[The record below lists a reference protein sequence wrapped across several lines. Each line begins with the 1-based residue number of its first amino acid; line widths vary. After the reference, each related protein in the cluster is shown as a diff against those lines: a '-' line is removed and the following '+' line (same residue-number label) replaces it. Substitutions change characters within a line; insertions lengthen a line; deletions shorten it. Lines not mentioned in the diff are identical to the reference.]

1 MSSVYEVAFGHET
14 LSIETGKLAE
24 QANGSVVVRYGDV
37 MMLVTVCAAQSARE
51 GVDFLPLTVDLEERL
66 YAAGRIPGSFFRREG
81 RPGPDAIIASRLIDR
96 PLRPLFPKGLR
107 NEVQI
112 LVTMLSVDHIN
123 PPETLSLIGASAAL
137 TISDIPFNGIVG
149 ACRIGY
155 VNGEYVVNPTY
166 EQLDQSSL
174 NLMVAGTTD
183 AVMMIESESSD
194 DIDEEMILEG
204 VQLAQKYIQEVV
216 QIQESMKAQIGM
228 EKFEFQSA
236 LDVDEALVEQV
247 AGLADN
253 KLEEIIDAGQA
264 KGERNSELSRLE
276 KSIKDQLGD
285 ETNGADLA
293 VAFDKRLKKVIRERI
308 LEHGRR
314 PDGRGLK
321 EIRPITSDIN
331 VLPRAHGSG
340 LFKRGQTQVLTV
352 CTLGS
357 LSMVQKL
364 DTLSPNDTKRYI
376 HHYNFPP
383 YSTGEVKRVGTGRRE
398 IGHGA
403 LAERALV
410 SVIPDEDEFP
420 YTIRLVSECLSSNGS
435 TSMASTCGST
445 LAMMN
450 AGVPIKK
457 PVSGIAMGLIKGD
470 GDNFVVLSD
479 IQGIED
485 FMGDMDFKVTGTR
498 DGVTAVQLDIK
509 VGGITTDIMRQ
520 ALAQAKEGR
529 LFIMDEMLKGI
540 GDGNAEV
547 SKYAPKFFRTKVPV
561 DKIGGII
568 GPGGKNIRF
577 LQERFSVSINV
588 DDDGTV
594 TVGSNDE
601 ADAQA
606 ALDHVNGMVEEAVI
620 GKIYDGKVTRIMTFG
635 AFVEILPGKE
645 GLVHISEIA
654 VTRIGAVEDELSEG
668 DEVTVMV
675 ADIDNLGR
683 INLSRRV
690 VLEDGTLDDVKARS
704 STVQRNRDSRG
715 PRSGGRPNRY

>member
-37 MMLVTVCAAQSARE
+37 MILVTVCAAPDARE
-51 GVDFLPLTVDLEERL
+51 GIDFLPLTVDLEERL

-81 RPGPDAIIASRLIDR
+81 RPGPDAIIASRLVDR

-107 NEVQI
+107 NEIQI

-155 VNGEYVVNPTY
+155 IDGEYIVNPTY
-166 EQLDQSSL
+166 EQLAQGSL
-174 NLMVAGTTD
+174 NLMVAGTND

-194 DIDEEMILEG
+194 DISEEMILDG
-204 VQLAQKYIQEVV
+204 VQLAQKHIQEVV
-216 QIQESMKAQIGM
+216 QIQESMKAQIGR
-228 EKFEFQSA
+228 EKFEFESA

-247 AGLADN
+247 AGLAD
-253 KLEEIIDAGQA
+253 KQIEEIIDAGQA
-264 KGERNSELSRLE
+264 KGERNSDLSKLE
-276 KSIKDQLGD
+276 RAVRDQLAN
-285 ETNGADLA
+285 ETNKADVA

-357 LSMVQKL
+357 LSMVQRI
-364 DTLSPNDTKRYI
+364 DTLNPKDTKRYI

-383 YSTGEVKRVGTGRRE
+383 YTTGEVKRLGTGRRE

-445 LAMMN
+445 LALMN

-457 PVSGIAMGLIKGD
+457 PVSGIAMGLIKGE
-470 GDNFVVLSD
+470 GDHFVVLSD
-479 IQGIED
+479 IQGVED

-509 VGGITTDIMRQ
+509 VGGITLDIMRQ
-520 ALAQAKEGR
+520 ALAQAREGR

-540 GDGNAEV
+540 GDVKAEI
-547 SKYAPKFFRTKVPV
+547 SKFAPKFFRTKVPV

-577 LQERFSVSINV
+577 LQERFGVSINV
-588 DDDGTV
+588 DDNGTV
-594 TVGSNDE
+594 TIGSHDE
-601 ADAQA
+601 TVAQA
-606 ALDHVNGMVEEAVI
+606 ALDHVNGMMEEAVI
-620 GKIYDGKVTRIMTFG
+620 GKTYEGKVTRIMTFG

-654 VTRIGAVEDELSEG
+654 VTRIASVEDELSEG
-668 DEVTVMV
+668 DEVTVMCS
-675 ADIDNLGR
+675 DIDNLGR

-690 VLEDGTLDDVKARS
+690 VLEDGTLEDVKARS
-704 STVQRNRDSRG
+704 RTVQKSRDSRG
-715 PRSGGRPNRY
+715 PRSGGRPRF